1 MLKAVLSNP
10 TARVSSR
17 SILRSTIGA
26 TLAACAALILLT
38 AGATA
43 ADAPKATINQLF
55 AFPCPL
61 SQSGVCSK
69 GYAPNVLLQASD
81 GNFYGAAQLT
91 TIGSS
96 NPQGG
101 TLFKITPTGQFTLLF
116 TFGANSSGKYVNGD
130 QPATALVEG
139 NDGFLYG
146 GSFMGGSHDSG
157 VLFRISKSGT
167 GFKVVHNFCSAA
179 NCADGSSPS
188 GLVLGHDGN
197 LYGTTALGGSTD
209 PMCQSTGC
217 GTIFRVTPSGTF
229 TTLHALNPNTDG
241 EAPGGMIQAS
251 DENFYGVTPGSVFRF
266 TLGGQFTVLHIFAPL
281 GVLPTHADS
290 GLFQASNGKLYGAL
304 TNYSIS
310 QLEFYEIDTSGS
322 GFQEFPSFGKRTGV
336 NGPPSLIQASDG
348 NLWDVWKQ
356 DGGPGRV
363 IAISPVDGTVLKS
376 FLFSGANGGAP
387 DASVVQA
394 GDGKLY
400 GTATLGG
407 TASNKAA
414 IGTVWG
420 LDAGLPAP
428 TAAFDAFTPSSG
440 TVGSTVTIR
449 GDHLIG
455 TTAVTFNGVSAAFK
469 VLNVQFITATVPSGA
484 TSGTITVTNAGGVT
498 TSTQHFTVQ

>member
-1 MLKAVLSNP
+1 MLQVVLLNSTESP
-10 TARVSSR
+10 SRRSISSDTARAAVV
-17 SILRSTIGA
+17 
-26 TLAACAALILLT
+26 ACAALICLT
-38 AGATA
+38 IVAAA
-43 ADAPKATINQLF
+43 ADAPSATINQLF

-61 SQSGVCSK
+61 QQSGSCTK

-157 VLFRISKSGT
+157 ALFRISKSGT

-179 NCADGSSPS
+179 NCADGSTPS
-188 GLVLGHDGN
+188 SLVLGHDGN
-197 LYGTTALGGSTD
+197 LYGTTASGGSTD
-209 PMCQSTGC
+209 PRCQSTGC
-217 GTIFRVTPSGTF
+217 GTIFRVTPSGIF
-229 TTLHALNPNTDG
+229 TTLHALNPSTDG
-241 EAPGGMIQAS
+241 EAPGGMIQGS

-266 TLGGQFTVLHIFAPL
+266 TLGGQFAVLHIFAPL

-336 NGPPSLIQASDG
+336 NGPPPLIQASDG

-376 FLFSGANGGAP
+376 FHFTGGNGGAP
-387 DASVVQA
+387 GASVVQA

-407 TASNKAA
+407 TAANKAA
-414 IGTVWG
+414 IGTVWA

-428 TAAFDAFTPSSG
+428 AAAIAALTPSSG
-440 TVGSTVTIR
+440 
-449 GDHLIG
+449 
-455 TTAVTFNGVSAAFK
+455 A
-469 VLNVQFITATVPSGA
+469 
-484 TSGTITVTNAGGVT
+484 
-498 TSTQHFTVQ
+498 